1 MTTGCDI
8 KLWKDSLPSQS
19 IPLPQSSHSH
29 LYLSPSLLSL
39 LPLNCSP
46 SQWIQERIPSSL
58 LPSSCFLYYIPPLTP
73 LTPSCYSPT
82 HLSPFSD
89 CIHPLVLLLPPSS
102 CSPSLLP
109 PLCSDYLHPL
119 ASLPLLS
126 ILLLPFPFA
135 PSSCFPSPLLHPP
148 ASLPL
153 LSILLLPFPFSPSS
167 CFPSPSLHPPA
178 SLSLH
183 SILVLRC
190 LFAPSCCSPSFYH
203 YSTLSSLSPT
213 PSFVLSSWFPPN
225 LTLSLLF
232 LPSSLSLPLT
242 RQAFLPLRYL
252 FSNVAVVKEGFGS
265 RVSWEFVKSDI

>member
-73 LTPSCYSPT
+73 LTPCSSCYSPT

-119 ASLPLLS
+119 ASLPLLLHPPASLPLCS

-135 PSSCFPSPLLHPP
+135 PSSCFPSPSLHPP

-153 LSILLLPFPFSPSS
+153 LSILLLPLPFSPSS
-167 CFPSPSLHPPA
+167 CFSFPSLHPRA
-178 SLSLH
+178 SLPVC
-183 SILVLRC
+183 SILLLPFLLS
-190 LFAPSCCSPSFYH
+190 LFYALFSLADSIFCSLFLIPSKSYP
-203 YSTLSSLSPT
+203 LSP
-213 PSFVLSSWFPPN
+213 LSPPP
-225 LTLSLLF
+225 LSLFPWLVKLF
-232 LPSSLSLPLT
+232 
-242 RQAFLPLRYL
+242 YL
-252 FSNVAVVKEGFGS
+252 
-265 RVSWEFVKSDI
+265 WDICFPMWLL